1 MNCNQENFE
10 ENLKRIEN
18 EFQKSKLIIL
28 PSSFLQDDELSDEDL
43 KYLKEK
49 TENYDSPPGLLEPLL
64 HLFNDVLKSPIQ
76 LLENQR
82 QKTRQIAL
90 EILSKGNFLIS
101 SKYSKILDEMT
112 EM

>member
-1 MNCNQENFE
+1 MF
-10 ENLKRIEN
+10 L
-18 EFQKSKLIIL
+18 
-28 PSSFLQDDELSDEDL
+28 SFISISDGELSDEDL

-64 HLFNDVLKSPIQ
+64 HLFNEILKSPIQ
-76 LLENQR
+76 FVESQR

-101 SKYSKILDEMT
+101 SKYSKVLDEMT

>member
-1 MNCNQENFE
+1 MF
-10 ENLKRIEN
+10 
-18 EFQKSKLIIL
+18 
-28 PSSFLQDDELSDEDL
+28 FLLHYFSDGELSDEDL

-64 HLFNDVLKSPIQ
+64 HLFNEILKSPIQ
-76 LLENQR
+76 FVESQR